1 MGILMSEVIFVP
13 SDVHDETFK
22 KYEEAYGIYFRSA
35 DPKLLRNFSELVEGL
50 GLNADLTISTPGMFL
65 AEPLSAESKGLIND
79 HETDHV
85 AEISVRMQQRLLN
98 VPIQDNA
105 QRMIYL
111 PDYLG
116 NRAIDAS
123 FSETLFHEACGDWAG
138 KERQFWVREGFAA
151 RLALLG
157 TTISQIGLTLHFE
170 DGFRPVG
177 VQEGLFR
184 RRVGWTKR
192 DHPDWSE
199 ERIITEASSKTATSP
214 RLASHKGGAAVDL
227 RLKGGEELL
236 DIGHDYPDGG
246 ALVYLDS
253 PFVTQEQWQNRKLLK
268 IASAIAGISMYVG
281 EDWHLS
287 FEDNLSSLDENLV
300 PKQGFVA
307 SYGPIKSFDLDTGE
321 ITEMYGSEELD
332 LTFEL

>member
-1 MGILMSEVIFVP
+1 MSEVIFVP
-13 SDVHDETFK
+13 SDIQVETFK
-22 KYEEAYGIYFRSA
+22 NYEEAYGINYRST
-35 DPKLLRNFSELVEGL
+35 DPKLLSNFIQLVEGL
-50 GLNADLTISTPGMFL
+50 GSTEDLTISTPGMFL
-65 AEPLSAESKGLIND
+65 AEPLSAQSKILIND

-85 AEISVRMQQRLLN
+85 AKISVGMQQRLLN

-116 NRAIDAS
+116 NRVVDAS

-138 KERQFWVREGFAA
+138 KERQFWAREGFAA
-151 RLALLG
+151 KLALLG
-157 TTISQIGLTLHFE
+157 TTLSQIGLTLHFE

-184 RRVGWTKR
+184 RRIEWTKR
-192 DHPDWSE
+192 DYPDWSE
-199 ERIITEASSKTATSP
+199 ERIIIEASSKTATCP

-227 RLKGGEELL
+227 RLKRGLGLL

-246 ALVYLDS
+246 ALVFLDS
-253 PFVTQEQWQNRKLLK
+253 PFVTQEQWQNRRLLR
-268 IASAIAGISMYVG
+268 IASAIAGISMYPG

-287 FEDNLSSLDENLV
+287 FGDNLSSIDENFI
-300 PKQGFVA
+300 PKQGFIA

-321 ITEMYGSEELD
+321 ISEFYSVEELD
-332 LTFEL
+332 KTFEL